1 MSSRSSQLRRISNE
15 LATEI
20 EKRQKKY
27 QEIGVNKSYTECS
40 KDVAAELRIL
50 KSKGSDKR
58 EGLW

>member
-20 EKRQKKY
+20 DKKKKKY
-27 QEIGVNKSYTECS
+27 EELGVNKTYTECS

-50 KSKGSDKR
+50 KSKKDYGRDS
-58 EGLW
+58 LW